1 MKILLSF
8 TLTIFMLLF
17 CGCQEDKFNV
27 NSLPKTTGN
36 SNISDTMYIQQGIP
50 WGDSR
55 YPQSGTF
62 NGPQAV
68 IVGNEPFVYVA
79 DTYND
84 RIVMLDIA
92 GRVLGYSQRI
102 QKPVAIAQDKR
113 LQLLVCAEFDTL
125 LPGHTT
131 STTFGAVYRLNLPA
145 VNHIIANAVP
155 QRVIWDTTFG
165 NNVSRRYTAIA
176 TTYYSVGSA
185 LNADAYYVARTGDK
199 NIGTYDPDNAIC
211 LYSKNDKF
219 QSSVTSGFTQQ
230 GTGLLSM
237 HKVTALAT
245 MPSGTSTEFVFAQV
259 EDLSSAVIPL
269 WKVQWIKLTV
279 QGQSEGWDSKFY
291 PSVDGDIDFLK
302 INRFIQPRG
311 VAFDPS
317 GNLFVVD
324 AGTDSLYRFSSRG
337 IEHYSFG
344 GHNDPYGRNFNQ
356 PYGIAYYDKTLF
368 VADKGNNYI
377 YRFKLSTDM

>member
-1 MKILLSF
+1 
-8 TLTIFMLLF
+8 
-17 CGCQEDKFNV
+17 
-27 NSLPKTTGN
+27 
-36 SNISDTMYIQQGIP
+36 
-50 WGDSR
+50 
-55 YPQSGTF
+55 
-62 NGPQAV
+62 
-68 IVGNEPFVYVA
+68 
-79 DTYND
+79 
-84 RIVMLDIA
+84 
-92 GRVLGYSQRI
+92 
-102 QKPVAIAQDKR
+102 
-113 LQLLVCAEFDTL
+113 
-125 LPGHTT
+125 
-131 STTFGAVYRLNLPA
+131 LNK
-145 VNHIIANAVP
+145 
-155 QRVIWDTTFG
+155 
-165 NNVSRRYTAIA
+165 
-176 TTYYSVGSA
+176 
-185 LNADAYYVARTGDK
+185 DK